1 MDLET
6 SDALLALVS
15 LAALTGFV
23 HTLAGPDH
31 YLPFVMMSRA
41 RGWRWPRTAL
51 ITFLCGLGHVLGSV
65 VLGAIGIAA
74 GIAISQ
80 LESLESARGDVAAWL
95 MIAFGL
101 IYAAWGIRRLGR
113 GKKHTH
119 VHLHKDGALHSH
131 DHDHSHDGE
140 HMHVHD
146 EDPKTR
152 SITPWVLFTIFVFG
166 PCEVLIP
173 LLMFPAANESVSGL
187 VLVTAVFGFTT
198 IGTMLVMVLALG
210 YGLRFVHLGWL
221 ERHVHTLA
229 GLTIALCGAL
239 ILLGL

>member
-41 RGWRWPRTAL
+41 RGWSWLRTAL

-65 VLGAIGIAA
+65 VLGVVGIAA
-74 GIAISQ
+74 GIAISR
-80 LESLESARGDVAAWL
+80 LESVESARGDVAAWL

-101 IYAAWGIRRLGR
+101 VYTAWGLRRLAR
-113 GKKHTH
+113 GKKHSH
-119 VHLHKDGALHSH
+119 VHFHNDGVLHSH
-131 DHDHSHDGE
+131 RHDHSHEGE

-146 EDPKTR
+146 ESPKAR
-152 SITPWVLFTIFVFG
+152 SITPWILFTIFVFG

-173 LLMFPAANESVSGL
+173 LLMFPAANESISGL
-187 VLVTAVFGFTT
+187 VIVTAVFGFTT
-198 IGTMLVMVLALG
+198 IGTMLVMVLALS
-210 YGLRFVHLGWL
+210 YGLRFVHFGWL
-221 ERHVHTLA
+221 EQHVHTLA